1 MVLSFLLF
9 LWTLKKAMISLIS
22 LCYQVYVIDLGLAK
36 RYRDANTNCHIPCKY
51 LLLPCDPFVVAKL
64 SISFSVKV
72 ILYTLLHLLY
82 TEITKTLQ
90 AWYTSCNTHIGY
102 GKIFSPYRNSILD
115 HLRIYPHVLFVSI
128 WQDKAFRWFWPINV
142 Q

>member
-1 MVLSFLLF
+1 
-9 LWTLKKAMISLIS
+9 MISLIS

-36 RYRDANTNCHIPCKY
+36 RYRDANTNRHIPCKY
-51 LLLPCDPFVVAKL
+51 LLLLCDPFVVVKL
-64 SISFSVKV
+64 SICFSVKV
-72 ILYTLLHLLY
+72 Y

-90 AWYTSCNTHIGY
+90 ARYTSCNTHIGY

-128 WQDKAFRWFWPINV
+128 
-142 Q
+142 